1 MTWDKFMPELD
12 LKQTGLTYSASGPFT
27 KHCERIQ
34 KFRETGHLKHLYRNE
49 LDKACFAHDAA
60 YSDSKDLAKRTISD
74 KILKDRAYEI
84 ARNRKYDGYQ
94 RALASMVYKFFDKKT
109 GSGAS
114 VNEQLAE
121 EVHKQVTK
129 KFKRRKVYARFKDN
143 IWAADLAEMESL
155 SSKNKN
161 VKYLLCVIDVFT
173 KYAWVKPLKDKK
185 GKTVLN
191 AFIEIVN
198 ESNRKPN
205 KLWVDQGREFYN
217 KLMQEWLD
225 NNDILMYSTHITG
238 KSVITESVTKTLKDK
253 IYKKMTT
260 NDSKSYL
267 PYLNKLVD

>member
-1 MTWDKFMPELD
+1 MPNLHLE
-12 LKQTGLTYSASGPFT
+12 QPGFAYSTCEPFT
-27 KHCERIQ
+27 KHRERIQ
-34 KFRETGHLKHLYRNE
+34 TFREKGNLKHLYRNE

-60 YSDSKDLAKRTISD
+60 YSESKDLAKRTISD

-143 IWAADLAEMESL
+143 IWAADLAEMGSL

-161 VKYLLCVIDVFT
+161 VKYLYV
-173 KYAWVKPLKDKK
+173 
-185 GKTVLN
+185 
-191 AFIEIVN
+191 
-198 ESNRKPN
+198 
-205 KLWVDQGREFYN
+205 
-217 KLMQEWLD
+217 
-225 NNDILMYSTHITG
+225 
-238 KSVITESVTKTLKDK
+238 
-253 IYKKMTT
+253 
-260 NDSKSYL
+260 
-267 PYLNKLVD
+267 

>member
-1 MTWDKFMPELD
+1 M
-12 LKQTGLTYSASGPFT
+12 
-27 KHCERIQ
+27 
-34 KFRETGHLKHLYRNE
+34 
-49 LDKACFAHDAA
+49 
-60 YSDSKDLAKRTISD
+60 
-74 KILKDRAYEI
+74 KDRAYEI

-173 KYAWVKPLKDKK
+173 KYAWVKPLQDKNDK
-185 GKTVLN
+185 AALN
-191 AFIEIVN
+191 AFMEIAN

-205 KLWVDQGREFYN
+205 KLWVDQGRDFYN
-217 KLMQEWLD
+217 KFMQEWLD
-225 NNDILMYSTHITG
+225 NNDILIYSTHNED
-238 KSVITESVTKTLKDK
+238 KSVIAKMFVKTLKWN
-253 IYKKMTT
+253 MTA

-267 PYLNKLVD
+267 IYLNKLIDQYNNAYHHSVNKKSINDDYSALTERLGQEKYLLSILFWKLILGKN